1 MKGRSHAL
9 AMLALAAATSLL
21 ASCAATSKDVDM
33 TPHARITVD
42 AHVGKGMTPDGK
54 NIDNI
59 SKDFTTSE
67 TVYAVV
73 DVPGRLES
81 KDVKVR
87 WVHGSDVVAEQEMTV
102 QDGVNVYPFQLAPP
116 SGGLQPGD
124 YRFEVWIDGKEVEKE
139 AFTVRS
145 A

>member
-1 MKGRSHAL
+1 MRGRSPV
-9 AMLALAAATSLL
+9 LALLLGAAALGL
-21 ASCAATSKDVDM
+21 VSCATTSKDVDM
-33 TPHARITVD
+33 TQSARITVD
-42 AHVGKGMTPDGK
+42 AHVGKGMTADGK

-73 DVPGRLES
+73 DVPGRLDG

-87 WVHGSDVVAEQEMTV
+87 WVMGTDVVSEQTMAV

-116 SGGLQPGD
+116 SGGFQPGE
-124 YRFEVWIDGKEVEKE
+124 YRFEVWIDGKEVEQEK
-139 AFTVRS
+139 FTVR
-145 A
+145 AA